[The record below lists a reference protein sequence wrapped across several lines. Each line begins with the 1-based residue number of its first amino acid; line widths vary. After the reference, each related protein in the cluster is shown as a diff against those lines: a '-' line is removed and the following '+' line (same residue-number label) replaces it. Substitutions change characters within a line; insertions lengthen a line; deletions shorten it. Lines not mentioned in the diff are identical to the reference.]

1 MLIINLE
8 GIKMIKIL
16 VFILLLLSGCSV
28 DISESLF
35 IASIGFEMKD
45 EKING
50 YSEMC
55 LQLCPKPG
63 GYDLYPLSQI
73 G

>member
-16 VFILLLLSGCSV
+16 IFILLLLSGCSV

-50 YSEMC
+50 YFYIPVKRTE
-55 LQLCPKPG
+55 
-63 GYDLYPLSQI
+63 
-73 G
+73 